1 MTTVELP
8 STFYDDAPVT
18 ANRTSA
24 MEYLRG
30 PGEVYRAGDM
40 WYITSYEGVRYAQ
53 THPDVFSSARAFDAV
68 SAVITMI
75 PIAIDPPAHSHYR
88 RMLDPLFGPK
98 RIDHIEP
105 SLRAQV
111 RAHIDAFADRGEC
124 DVVADLAV
132 KFPTQAILTLL
143 GLPLQDLPKFLDWVG
158 GLIKVE
164 SVNVLNDAPS
174 ERQIACSTALF
185 GYLQEQVAL
194 KRDAPGDDIL
204 SAILAMSGDDA
215 WTDAE
220 ILGMCFLLMLA
231 GLDTVTGA
239 IGFCMLEL
247 AKDTVLRRRLL
258 DDPDLISPF
267 VEEILRLDG
276 PVPMLPRVTTSD
288 VEVAGTVIPAGSHV
302 ALVLG
307 TANREGPNS
316 ASRHTIDLGGRVT
329 HLGFGGGIHRCLGS
343 HLARRELRLTIEEFH
358 ARIPDYS
365 LAGTPSVKW
374 PSGTIHLSSLPLSF
388 PVNP

>member
-1 MTTVELP
+1 MTTVELA
-8 STFYDDAPVT
+8 STFYDEAPV
-18 ANRTSA
+18 AENRTA
-24 MEYLRG
+24 ATEYLRG

-53 THPDVFSSARAFDAV
+53 KHPELFSSARAFDAI
-68 SAVITMI
+68 SAVVTMV

-88 RMLDPLFGPK
+88 RVLDPLFGPK
-98 RIDHIEP
+98 RIDRIES

-111 RAHIDAFADRGEC
+111 RAHIDGFADTGSC

-143 GLPLQDLPKFLDWVG
+143 GLPIDDLPRFLDWVG

-164 SVNVLNDAPS
+164 SINVMADAPS

-185 GYLQEQVAL
+185 GYLQEHVAL
-194 KRDAPGDDIL
+194 KRETPGDDIL
-204 SAILAMSGDDA
+204 SDILAISGDDA
-215 WTDAE
+215 WTEAE

-247 AKDTVLRRRLL
+247 AQDAVLRQRLL
-258 DDPDLISPF
+258 DDPSLISSF
-267 VEEILRLDG
+267 VEETLRLDG
-276 PVPMLPRVTTSD
+276 PVPIVPRVTTTD
-288 VEVAGTVIPAGSHV
+288 VEVAGTLIPAGSHV

-307 TANREGPNS
+307 TANREGPHS
-316 ASRHTIDLGGRVT
+316 TSPHTIDLSARVT

-343 HLARRELRLTIEEFH
+343 HLARRELLLTIQEFH
-358 ARIPDYS
+358 ARIPHYA
-365 LAGTPSVKW
+365 LAGTPTVTW
-374 PSGTIHLSSLPLSF
+374 PSGTIHLSSLPLTF
-388 PVNP
+388 PV

>member
-1 MTTVELP
+1 MTTVELA
-8 STFYDDAPVT
+8 SSFYDDAPVGTDLT
-18 ANRTSA
+18 AA
-24 MEYLRG
+24 VEYLRS
-30 PGEVYRAGDM
+30 PGEVYLAGGM
-40 WYITSYEGVRYAQ
+40 WFLTSYEAVRFAQ
-53 THPDVFSSARAFDAV
+53 KHPDVFSSAKAFDAV
-68 SAVITMI
+68 SAIITMI

-98 RIDHIEP
+98 RIDRIES

-111 RAHIDAFADRGEC
+111 RAHIDGFAAAGSC

-143 GLPLQDLPKFLDWVG
+143 GLPLDDLPQFLDWVG
-158 GLIKVE
+158 GMIEVE
-164 SVNVLNDAPS
+164 SVNMLVAEAT
-174 ERQIACSTALF
+174 ERQLACATALF
-185 GYLQEQVAL
+185 VYLQEHVAL
-194 KRDAPGDDIL
+194 KRDTPGDDIL
-204 SAILAMSGDDA
+204 SDILAMSGDDA
-215 WTDAE
+215 WTEAE

-247 AKDTVLRRRLL
+247 AKDVVMRQRLL
-258 DDPDLISPF
+258 DDPVLITPF

-276 PVPMLPRVTTSD
+276 PVPLVPRMTTAD

-302 ALVLG
+302 ALLLG
-307 TANREGPNS
+307 TANRGGPH
-316 ASRHTIDLGGRVT
+316 ASNPHTVDLGARVT

-358 ARIPDYS
+358 ARIPHYT
-365 LAGTPSVKW
+365 LAGTPTVRW
-374 PSGTIHLSSLPLSF
+374 PSGTIHLSSLPLKF
-388 PVNP
+388 PSG